1 MSFIGQNAHLV
12 VLLANVFAVP
22 LEVGPDEV
30 LVALVALHLLL
41 LHRLLLVFLRRLFR
55 RRGRFLRISEKR
67 SKRRVLSVPPP
78 SFYLSIDKQL
88 SLSHSLD
95 TKLPLSLP

>member
-41 LHRLLLVFLRRLFR
+41 LHRLPLVLLR
-55 RRGRFLRISEKR
+55 
-67 SKRRVLSVPPP
+67 
-78 SFYLSIDKQL
+78 
-88 SLSHSLD
+88 
-95 TKLPLSLP
+95 